1 MIEISLLAA
10 ELVFAAV
17 WLLVRAIVW
26 IRRGGVDLKREALLL
41 LMFINLAVI
50 IRFVFFPME
59 RVGGRVQPLVF
70 DPAAAYPFR
79 VNLVPLK
86 NLLRF
91 DTKRDLLL
99 NLVGN
104 SAMFVPTGIVLP
116 IVYGRLR
123 GFWKTV
129 GAGALISLCIEL
141 LQLPFAVRASDA
153 DDLILNT
160 LGVAVGYGI
169 YALVRG
175 LIRRGRRGKRGGTER

>member
-1 MIEISLLAA
+1 MATSMKKVSSPRWVTAPRRASKNGVRSFSSAYRIVFEATDPNGKIVKDIYSL
-10 ELVFAAV
+10 F
-17 WLLVRAIVW
+17 
-26 IRRGGVDLKREALLL
+26 
-41 LMFINLAVI
+41 
-50 IRFVFFPME
+50 
-59 RVGGRVQPLVF
+59 VF

-175 LIRRGRRGKRGGTER
+175 LIRRGKRGGTER